1 MKLLTATL
9 LGWALLAAA
18 DAAAEGPWYATAKFA
33 YSTLDDQGIE
43 YTAAGNTTNGT
54 AEFDGGFVAGA
65 AGGYRFNDN
74 WRLEGEFMYRT
85 SEIDRAEIP
94 GVGSFTDGDYSSV
107 AIGVNGLYDFNL
119 FGSDKARA
127 YVGAGVAWLQ
137 EIDIDFEE
145 GGVENSYSGDDFGF
159 QVMLGAR
166 YDMSERWFLET
177 DVRYFFASDID
188 MSAEGDAVGN
198 VTADYE
204 PLSITAGFGWRF

>member
-9 LGWALLAAA
+9 LGGTLLAATSA
-18 DAAAEGPWYATAKFA
+18 QAEGPWYATAKFA
-33 YSTLDDQGIE
+33 YNTLDDQGIE
-43 YTAAGNTTNGT
+43 YTALGNTTTGNV
-54 AEFDGGFVAGA
+54 EFDGGFAAGA
-65 AGGYRFNDN
+65 AAGYRFNDS

-85 SEIDRAEIP
+85 SELDRADVTDL
-94 GVGSFTDGDYSSV
+94 GTFTDGDYSSV

-119 FGSDKARA
+119 FGSDKTRA
-127 YVGAGVAWLQ
+127 YVGAGIAWLQ

-145 GGVENSYSGDDFGF
+145 GGVESSYSGDDFGF

-166 YDMSERWFLET
+166 YDMNERWFLET

-188 MSAEGDAVGN
+188 MTAEGNAIGQ

-204 PLSITAGFGWRF
+204 PLSITAGIGWRF